1 MGRDGKGV
9 RAVSGSSIEVT
20 FSYKGERCRERIQL
34 EPTPANLKAAENFLG
49 AVRTAIANG
58 TFDYRVSFPNSKR
71 AARFVE
77 REGDAVTVADFL
89 DAWLARQKNTLA
101 ASTVD
106 GYTKIV
112 KGVLK
117 PAFGKHIL
125 SDFRRAHARDWAA
138 QQTFGNKRMTNVL
151 SVLRTA
157 LTEAVEDELITR
169 NVLQNWT
176 YQRNDEPTADDDV
189 DPFTPDEQRAVL
201 DALTGQ
207 ERNLFQFA
215 FWTGLRTSEII
226 ALQWTDVDWSR
237 GTIRVQRA
245 QTRAARV
252 LNKVE
257 KTKTRAS
264 RRDVKLLGPALAA
277 LTEQKR
283 FTLLLGGVIFMN
295 PRTGAAWSGDNV
307 IWLAWGRAIQKSKVR
322 YRRPYQTRHTYASM
336 LLSAGEPPMWV
347 ANQMGHISLKMLEQ
361 RYGRW
366 IKDAAPDAGRLAEA
380 LFAAPVMDAR
390 AAGSE

>member
-125 SDFRRAHARDWAA
+125 SDFRRAHARDW
-138 QQTFGNKRMTNVL
+138 
-151 SVLRTA
+151 S
-157 LTEAVEDELITR
+157 
-169 NVLQNWT
+169 
-176 YQRNDEPTADDDV
+176 
-189 DPFTPDEQRAVL
+189 
-201 DALTGQ
+201 
-207 ERNLFQFA
+207 
-215 FWTGLRTSEII
+215 
-226 ALQWTDVDWSR
+226 
-237 GTIRVQRA
+237 
-245 QTRAARV
+245 RAADVRQQAHDERP
-252 LNKVE
+252 LGAPH
-257 KTKTRAS
+257 RAD
-264 RRDVKLLGPALAA
+264 R
-277 LTEQKR
+277 
-283 FTLLLGGVIFMN
+283 GG
-295 PRTGAAWSGDNV
+295 
-307 IWLAWGRAIQKSKVR
+307 
-322 YRRPYQTRHTYASM
+322 
-336 LLSAGEPPMWV
+336 
-347 ANQMGHISLKMLEQ
+347 
-361 RYGRW
+361 
-366 IKDAAPDAGRLAEA
+366 
-380 LFAAPVMDAR
+380 
-390 AAGSE
+390 